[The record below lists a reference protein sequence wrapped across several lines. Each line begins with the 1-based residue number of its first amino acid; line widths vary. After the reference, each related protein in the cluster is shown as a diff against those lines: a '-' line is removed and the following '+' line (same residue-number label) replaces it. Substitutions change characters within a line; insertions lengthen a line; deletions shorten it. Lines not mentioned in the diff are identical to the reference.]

1 VEKNKKSTKLGHYK
15 KVKIAYKN
23 SIEKGSS
30 LSHYEKSVKPSGTVN
45 TIYNGWFI
53 NENIGRKGSFN

>member
-1 VEKNKKSTKLGHYK
+1 LEKNKKSTKLGHYK
-15 KVKIAYKN
+15 KVKIGYKN

-30 LSHYEKSVKPSGTVN
+30 LSHYEKSVKPSGTAN

-53 NENIGRKGSFN
+53 N

>member
-1 VEKNKKSTKLGHYK
+1 MEKNKKSTKLGHYK
-15 KVKIAYKN
+15 KVKVGYKN

-30 LSHYEKSVKPSGTVN
+30 LSQYEKPTKTSALN

-53 NENIGRKGSFN
+53 NENIGRKGSVN